1 MPKRIAIVEDEAELA
16 SLIEYNLVRHGY
28 ESHILTGSKGTLKL
42 LEQAKP
48 DLIVL
53 DVMLPDADGFE
64 LCRQIRQ
71 SPVLA
76 RIPVLFLTARSDEVD
91 RVLGLEIGGDDYMT
105 KPFSPRE
112 LIARVKAHLRRE
124 EMDAEP
130 PSMEIGPFRLDRK
143 ARRVFQAD
151 AELSLT
157 STEFNLL
164 EFFLTHPGPRLQPRP
179 ASGIGVGRAALRHPA
194 HGGCARPPPAR
205 ADRGPARKSALPHYR
220 ARLRLPLR
228 GGGLTGR
235 IFSRLMAAV
244 GCLFLLAVV
253 SLEFLHTGILWGVAA
268 SFLAATLLAALLAR
282 SLARG
287 FEAVLG
293 DAAETAEKLRK
304 TVEQL
309 QRERAE
315 IERVERVRKDFVI
328 NVSHELRTPLASI
341 QGYTETLMDGALND
355 PEYNMRFLGIIRHNA
370 ERLARITQD
379 LLTSRAWSRSARS
392 SSSSRSARTAC

>member
-16 SLIEYNLVRHGY
+16 ALIEYNLVRHGY

-48 DLIVL
+48 DLIIL

-71 SPVLA
+71 SQVLE

-130 PSMEIGPFRLDRK
+130 PAMEIGPFRLDRK
-143 ARRVFQAD
+143 ARRVFHAD

-164 EFFLTHPGPRLQPRP
+164 EFFLTHPGRAYSRDQLLESVWGEQRFVTPRTVDVHVR
-179 ASGIGVGRAALRHPA
+179 
-194 HGGCARPPPAR
+194 
-205 ADRGPARKSALPHYR
+205 
-220 ARLRLPLR
+220 RLREQIEEQPDNPR
-228 GGGLTGR
+228 HLTT
-235 IFSRLMAAV
+235 V
-244 GCLFLLAVV
+244 
-253 SLEFLHTGILWGVAA
+253 
-268 SFLAATLLAALLAR
+268 
-282 SLARG
+282 RG
-287 FEAVLG
+287 FGYRFEDAV
-293 DAAETAEKLRK
+293 
-304 TVEQL
+304 
-309 QRERAE
+309 
-315 IERVERVRKDFVI
+315 
-328 NVSHELRTPLASI
+328 
-341 QGYTETLMDGALND
+341 
-355 PEYNMRFLGIIRHNA
+355 
-370 ERLARITQD
+370 
-379 LLTSRAWSRSARS
+379 
-392 SSSSRSARTAC
+392 